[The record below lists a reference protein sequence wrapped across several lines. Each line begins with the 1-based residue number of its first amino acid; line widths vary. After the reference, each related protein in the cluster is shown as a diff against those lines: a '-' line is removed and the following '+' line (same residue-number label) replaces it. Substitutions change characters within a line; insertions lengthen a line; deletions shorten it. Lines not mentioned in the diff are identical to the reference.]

1 MEILYG
7 ELKEKSL
14 DFITDMAQYVVDVGR
29 SIHSN
34 LIS

>member
-14 DFITDMAQYVVDVGR
+14 DFITDMAQYVFNVGR
-29 SIHSN
+29 STHSN